1 MKSSISRFPLTT
13 RQTMHR
19 QDGRQEIDRR
29 ILLAKGAA
37 FAALLVTGCAR
48 KESRR
53 FAATSLRQ
61 LRASDES
68 DHDFVRSSG
77 SGPPVL
83 LLQSSARAGR
93 AEVLLQPLRASE
105 AFPSCANHRPLSRL
119 PRGVRGSRWHA
130 KMTMRKETRDRL
142 HAIGCPLAPA
152 CPQEQPA
159 GPPAAC
165 DSPGRRPR
173 AGARSAAV

>member
-1 MKSSISRFPLTT
+1 MADKKLTV
-13 RQTMHR
+13 
-19 QDGRQEIDRR
+19 
-29 ILLAKGAA
+29 A
-37 FAALLVTGCAR
+37 FCLPRAPHL
-48 KESRR
+48 RR
-53 FAATSLRQ
+53 FSSQAAPGKNLGDSPPRVFDSFALQTSQ
-61 LRASDES
+61 TTI
-68 DHDFVRSSG
+68 FVRSSG